1 MCTVFG
7 VLIGTVTLV
16 TGFDQHGKPILGSE
30 AHATVSVL
38 MTMDE
43 LVAGSSLVLVGQ
55 PVERKS
61 QWEEVG
67 GSKRIVT
74 YTRILVEETMAG
86 EGAAESIWVR
96 TLGGTVGDI
105 GQHVAGE
112 AQFTIG
118 ETAVVFLAKAGEALI
133 VTGMAQGHFPL
144 ISGADDRVLT
154 SSPDTGTLLKR
165 KKDDPARSARDELI
179 GSTLAN
185 ARKRVTA
192 AFKAKK

>member
-1 MCTVFG
+1 MCVVAG
-7 VLIGTVTLV
+7 VLVGTVTLV
-16 TGFDQHGKPILGSE
+16 TGFDDRGKPILGSE

-43 LVAGSSLVLVGQ
+43 LVGGSSLVVVGQ
-55 PVERKS
+55 PVERRS
-61 QWEEVG
+61 QWEELG

-74 YTRILVEETMAG
+74 YTRILVEETMGG
-86 EGAAESIWVR
+86 EGRPESVWVR

-118 ETAVVFLAKAGEALI
+118 ETAVMFLAKAGEALV

-144 ISGADDRVLT
+144 IVGGDDRVLT

-165 KKDDPARSARDELI
+165 KKDDTTRTARDELI

-185 ARKRVTA
+185 ARKRVSS

>member
-1 MCTVFG
+1 MCVVAG
-7 VLIGTVTLV
+7 VLVGTVTLV
-16 TGFDQHGKPILGSE
+16 TGFDDRGEPILGSE

-43 LVAGSSLVLVGQ
+43 LVSGSAVVLVGQ

-61 QWEEVG
+61 QWEELG

-74 YTRILVEETMAG
+74 YTRILVEETMGG
-86 EGAAESIWVR
+86 EGRPESVWVR
-96 TLGGTVGDI
+96 TLGGRVGDI

-118 ETAVVFLAKAGEALI
+118 ETAVVFLAKAGEAL
-133 VTGMAQGHFPL
+133 VVAGMAQGHFPL
-144 ISGADDRVLT
+144 IVGGDDRVLT

-165 KKDDPARSARDELI
+165 KKDDPARTARDELV

-185 ARKRVTA
+185 ARKRVA
-192 AFKAKK
+192 SAFKAKK